1 MELTS
6 RQPTTANGA
15 IWDDTREKER
25 IDGNETA
32 AHKLNLTDDDG
43 RTAIGMRWNKK
54 RNNFSIKNQ
63 IFQEFRRCRWCCCC
77 VRVFQEIRWSDRTLF
92 KCKSKMDRRDFVLDS
107 RRVRGGSICVA
118 TRRMAFWWHLIDC
131 WFINGHERQIA
142 FNAVISW
149 RFFSFSSYFPFIFL
163 YSLLRFVSNF

>member
-1 MELTS
+1 MV
-6 RQPTTANGA
+6 RYGTTHERK
-15 IWDDTREKER
+15 RESMRTKPQHTNWISLMTMAER
-25 IDGNETA
+25 
-32 AHKLNLTDDDG
+32 
-43 RTAIGMRWNKK
+43 RWNKK

-77 VRVFQEIRWSDRTLF
+77 VRVFQQIRWSDRTLF

-107 RRVRGGSICVA
+107 KEGQGRLDLCVA

-149 RFFSFSSYFPFIFL
+149 RFFFPFSSYFPLIFFL